1 MPRFT
6 RRFAWALGF
15 AVLVVVPGTRV
26 CGQEKFLEKKYLDK
40 KFLDKV
46 TEALPDKSPVQ
57 PKQPRRLLIFSKT
70 TTFWHDSIPIG
81 VKAITMMGD
90 KTGAYT
96 ALATE
101 DESFFEPQKLR
112 AFDAVLMLNTTGE
125 PLRPK
130 NGDKEREEMLKKSL
144 VDFVAGGKGLIGTH
158 SGTDTYRGWKE
169 YNQMM
174 GGAFVSHPWHQKVPV
189 KNLDPK
195 HPVNA
200 AFGELDFEITD
211 EIYMFRD
218 DTALSGARRYLL
230 ALDTSKMTD
239 KDLAK
244 GKRKDGFFPV
254 AWVATYGQGR
264 NFYCSLGHR
273 QEIYWNPMILKH
285 YLAGIQ
291 FALGDLSADAAP
303 RAGTK

>member
-1 MPRFT
+1 MRLLQQCV
-6 RRFAWALGF
+6 WLLVI
-15 AVLVVVPGTRV
+15 AVLVAATR
-26 CGQEKFLEKKYLDK
+26 GSAQEKFLEKKYLEK
-40 KFLDKV
+40 QFLDKV
-46 TEALPDKSPVQ
+46 SEALPDKAPVQ
-57 PKQPRRLLIFSKT
+57 PKQPRRILIFSKT

-101 DESFFEPQKLR
+101 DESMFEPEKLK

-144 VDFVAGGKGLIGTH
+144 VNFVAGGKGLIGTH

-169 YNQMM
+169 YNEMM
-174 GGAFVSHPWHQKVPV
+174 GGAFISHPWHQKVPI
-189 KNLDPK
+189 KNLEPK

-200 AFGELDFEITD
+200 AFREMDFEITD

-218 DTALSGARRYLL
+218 DTALAGARRYLL
-230 ALDTSKMTD
+230 ALDTSKMSP

-244 GKRKDGFFPV
+244 GTRKDGFFPV

-273 QEIYWNPMILKH
+273 QEIYWNPMILRH

-291 FALGDLSADAAP
+291 FVLGDLPAEATP
-303 RAGTK
+303 RAGEK

>member
-1 MPRFT
+1 MQRST
-6 RRFAWALGF
+6 LLCAWVTGLAALV
-15 AVLVVVPGTRV
+15 AVSSTPMLA
-26 CGQEKFLEKKYLDK
+26 QEKFLNKKYLDK
-40 KFLDKV
+40 TFLDKV
-46 TEALPDKSPVQ
+46 TEALPDKAPVQ
-57 PKQPRRLLIFSKT
+57 PKQPRRILIFSKT

-101 DESFFEPQKLR
+101 DESFFEPEKLK

-189 KNLDPK
+189 KVLDPK

-200 AFGELDFEITD
+200 AFGGMDFEITD

-218 DTALSGARRYLL
+218 DTALPNARRYLL
-230 ALDTSKMTD
+230 ALDTTKMTE
-239 KDLAK
+239 KDVAK
-244 GKRKDGFFPV
+244 GTRTDGFFPV
-254 AWVATYGQGR
+254 AWVATYGKGR

-291 FALGDLSADAAP
+291 YALGDLPADATP
-303 RAGTK
+303 RASAK